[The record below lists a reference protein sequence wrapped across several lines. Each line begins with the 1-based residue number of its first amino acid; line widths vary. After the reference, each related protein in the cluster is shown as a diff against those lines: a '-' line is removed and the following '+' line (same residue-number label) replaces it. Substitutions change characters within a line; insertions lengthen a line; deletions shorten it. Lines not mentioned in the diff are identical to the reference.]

1 MSHSP
6 AYFFGGAEMTR
17 YEQIIAKIAEETE
30 KAEAA
35 KKRGD
40 APMETFH
47 RNAAEGF
54 QRRLRSLSID
64 EAAEI
69 AG

>member
-1 MSHSP
+1 
-6 AYFFGGAEMTR
+6 MTR
-17 YEQIIAKIAEETE
+17 YERIIATIADETAKAEE
-30 KAEAA
+30 A

-54 QRRLRSLSID
+54 QMRLRSLSLD
-64 EAAEI
+64 EAAELV
-69 AG
+69 G

>member
-1 MSHSP
+1 
-6 AYFFGGAEMTR
+6 MTR
-17 YEQIIAKIAEETE
+17 YERLVATIADEMA

-40 APMETFH
+40 KNMERFH

-54 QRRLRSLSID
+54 QRRLHALSLD
-64 EAAEI
+64 EAAELV
-69 AG
+69 

>member
-1 MSHSP
+1 
-6 AYFFGGAEMTR
+6 MTR
-17 YEQIIAKIAEETE
+17 YERIIATIADETA

-40 APMETFH
+40 APMEMFH

-54 QRRLRSLSID
+54 QRRLHALSLD
-64 EAAEI
+64 EASEI
-69 AG
+69 AE

>member
-1 MSHSP
+1 
-6 AYFFGGAEMTR
+6 MTR
-17 YEQIIAKIAEETE
+17 YERLVATIADEMT

-40 APMETFH
+40 KNMERFH

-54 QRRLRSLSID
+54 QRRLHALSLD
-64 EAAEI
+64 EAAELV
-69 AG
+69 

>member
-1 MSHSP
+1 
-6 AYFFGGAEMTR
+6 MTR
-17 YEQIIAKIAEETE
+17 YEQIIVKIADETA

-40 APMETFH
+40 AAMAMFH

-54 QRRLRSLSID
+54 KRQLRSLSID
-64 EAAEI
+64 EAAELV
-69 AG
+69 